1 MEKKNKRAVI
11 VGAFVFA
18 ALVIFVLGVMTLG
31 GQKSLFNKGATIHTI
46 FNEVSGLQPGNN
58 VWFAGVKVGTVQNLS
73 FNKEGKV
80 DVEMNIGE
88 KSLSMIRKDS
98 KAKIG
103 AESFI
108 GNKIIVIYGGSA
120 AAPVVETGS
129 TLQSEQSLSTEEM
142 MATFQENNKN
152 LLAITENFKTISGR
166 LLSGQGSAGKLLND
180 DGLYRDLQA
189 SMASL
194 KIAVA
199 NAQNLVANASDY
211 TTRLTAKGSLAN
223 DLVTDTVVFARLR
236 STVRQID
243 ALSQRADQ
251 VMANLNTASSNVNQS
266 LADPSSPA
274 GLLLND
280 KQTAAEIRTT
290 IKNLQSS
297 TQKLDENMEALQ
309 HNFLLRGF
317 FRKKAKS
324 QEEVH

>member
-1 MEKKNKRAVI
+1 MEKKNRRAVI

-31 GQKSLFNKGATIHTI
+31 GQKSLFNKGATIHAV

-58 VWFAGVKVGTVQNLS
+58 VWYAGVKVGTVQEIT
-73 FNKEGKV
+73 FNKEGRV
-80 DVEMNIGE
+80 DVKMNIGE
-88 KSLSMIRKDS
+88 TSLSMIKKDS

-108 GNKIIVIYGGSA
+108 GNKIVVLYGGSTA
-120 AAPVVETGS
+120 TPIVENGN
-129 TLQSEQSLSTEEM
+129 TLPTEQALSTEDM

-152 LLAITENFKTISGR
+152 LLAITENFKTISSK

-180 DGLYRDLQA
+180 DQLYRDLQT

-194 KIAVA
+194 KVAVA
-199 NAQNLVANASDY
+199 NAQGMVSNVNDY

-223 DLVTDTVVFARLR
+223 DLITDTVIFARLR
-236 STVRQID
+236 SSVRQID
-243 ALSQRADQ
+243 ALSVRADQ
-251 VMANLNTASSNVNQS
+251 IIANLNNASQNVNER
-266 LADPSSPA
+266 LTDASSPA

-280 KQTAAEIRTT
+280 KQAAAEIRTT

-317 FRKKAKS
+317 FRKKAKQ

>member
-1 MEKKNKRAVI
+1 M
-11 VGAFVFA
+11 FA

-31 GQKSLFNKGATIHTI
+31 GQKSLFNKGATIHTV

-58 VWFAGVKVGTVQNLS
+58 VWFAGVKVGTVQNLT

-180 DGLYRDLQA
+180 DGLYRELQA

-199 NAQNLVANASDY
+199 NAQSLVANANNY
-211 TTRLTAKGSLAN
+211 TTRLTARGSLAN
-223 DLVTDTVVFARLR
+223 DLITDTVVFARLR

-251 VMANLNTASSNVNQS
+251 VMANLNTASTSVNQS

-280 KQTAAEIRTT
+280 KQAAAEIRTT

-324 QEEVH
+324 QEDVH